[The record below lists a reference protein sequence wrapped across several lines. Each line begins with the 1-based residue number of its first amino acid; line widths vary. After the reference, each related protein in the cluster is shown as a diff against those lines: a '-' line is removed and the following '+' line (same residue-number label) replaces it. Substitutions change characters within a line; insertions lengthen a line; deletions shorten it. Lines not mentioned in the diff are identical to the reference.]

1 MDRIDRLTDKQLL
14 AYALQEIEKLNL
26 LFKQNNMEQYN
37 LAKFRVNQLIAEIKK
52 RKLTLEKDVFIKRIL
67 FKE

>member
-37 LAKFRVNQLIAEIKK
+37 LAKFKVNQLIAEIKK